1 MKKIIYFLFVP
12 FYCWA
17 VNPPTISP
25 LRTTISYGGSVTLS
39 ATGCSGTVIWSN
51 NLTATSIV
59 VSPKQ
64 SAYFSATC
72 TENGIT
78 SKKSANAIVQVNLSL
93 NSGSDFNI
101 TAQISGTG
109 VKYAATNTIIANN
122 KVESDASVQYN
133 AGKSILLNPAF
144 EAKTGSL
151 FLANLGNPF
160 QIATNT
166 ILSNLNIPWEILWG
180 PDNFIW
186 MTQRGG
192 TISRVNPNTGEIS
205 LVATIPDVY
214 ASGEGGLL
222 GMVLHPDFVNN
233 PYIYIVYNYFDSG
246 IKEKVVRYTYNS
258 NTQTISSPMLMI
270 DGILGNTYHDGSRLV
285 ISADLKLFISTG
297 DAGHIA
303 DPNDNLPQNDNS
315 LNGKILRLNLDGT
328 IPADNPISGNA
339 MWCKGQRNPQ
349 GLVIA
354 NGKMYSSTHG
364 TGIEDEI
371 NIIQKGGNFGWPNV
385 EGYCDLPAEI
395 TFCAANSVIEPIK
408 TWSPTVATSGLD
420 YYNNV
425 AFPRWQNSLLL
436 ATLKQST
443 LFQLKLSADG
453 NSIIETNQYLINQFG
468 RLRDIAI
475 SPDGRIFICTSN
487 GGNAD
492 KLVEITP
499 FEN

>member
-1 MKKIIYFLFVP
+1 MKKIFYFLFLP
-12 FYCWA
+12 FNCLA

-25 LRTTISYGGSVTLS
+25 LRTTINYGGNVTLAAS
-39 ATGCSGTVIWSN
+39 GCNGTVNWSNDLSGT
-51 NLTATSIV
+51 SITI
-59 VSPKQ
+59 SPKQ
-64 SAYFSATC
+64 NSYFSATC
-72 TENGIT
+72 SESGFT
-78 SKKSANAIVQVNLSL
+78 SKKSAFAVVQVNYTTHSQS
-93 NSGSDFNI
+93 NFTI
-101 TAQISGTG
+101 TAPISGIG
-109 VKYAATNTIIANN
+109 VKYAATNTIIATN
-122 KVESDASVQYN
+122 KIESDAIVQYN
-133 AGKSILLNPAF
+133 AGKSVSLNPTF
-144 EAKTGSL
+144 ETKTGSV
-151 FLANLGNPF
+151 FLANLDSSF
-160 QIATNT
+160 QILNNV
-166 ILSNLNIPWEILWG
+166 LQSNLNFPWEILWG

-205 LVATIPDVY
+205 LIATVAEVSPN
-214 ASGEGGLL
+214 GEGGLL
-222 GMVLHPDFVNN
+222 GMVLHPDFANN
-233 PYIYIVYNYFDSG
+233 PYIYIVYNYNDGS

-258 NTQTISSPMLMI
+258 NTLTISNPLIII
-270 DGILGNTYHDGSRLV
+270 DGILGNSYHDGSRLV

-297 DAGHIA
+297 DAGFTT
-303 DPNDNLPQNDNS
+303 DPNNVAQQDNS
-315 LNGKILRLNLDGT
+315 LSGKILRLNLDST

-354 NGKMYSSTHG
+354 NNKMYSSMHG
-364 TGIEDEI
+364 LTTEDEI
-371 NIIQKGGNFGWPNV
+371 NIIQKGGNYGWPNV

-395 TFCAANSVIEPIK
+395 NFCNANVLIDPIK
-408 TWSPTVATSGLD
+408 TWSPTIAPSGLD
-420 YYNNV
+420 YYNNA
-425 AFPRWQNSLLL
+425 AFPRWNNSLLL

-443 LFQLKLSADG
+443 LFQLKLSNDG
-453 NSIIETNQYLINQFG
+453 NSIVETNTYLVNQFG